1 MLVNNVKETVDNLKR
16 IADSN
21 EKLLNSQQKKNRIFL
36 ILGIAGPTIAA
47 ISLII
52 SLLK

>member
-21 EKLLNSQQKKNRIFL
+21 EKLLNSQQRKNRIFL

-52 SLLK
+52 SLIK

>member
-1 MLVNNVKETVDNLKR
+1 MNNVKETADSLKR
-16 IADSN
+16 IADIN
-21 EKLLNSQQKKNRIFL
+21 EKLLNSQQKKNKIFL